1 MKKLLII
8 ISALFI
14 GSNTVIPSNITPN
27 EQYKVLKVIDGDT
40 VYIDFNRN
48 NTIEKDERVRL
59 NGIDAFE
66 TRISPKLEWQKRNYN
81 LTTQEALGLGYL
93 GQKFAQ
99 KELLNKYVFAEYS
112 ADTQF
117 DPNNRHLMSIY
128 YNCNKQNKC
137 KNYEAEILKK
147 GLATVFIKSNLAKDL
162 GQYENKRKIYK
173 NAIKARKLKLKLIN

>member
-1 MKKLLII
+1 MKKLLIVV
-8 ISALFI
+8 SALFI
-14 GSNTVIPSNITPN
+14 SSNAVMPSNITQN

-48 NTIEKDERVRL
+48 NTIEQNERVRL

-81 LTTQEALGLGYL
+81 LTTQEAFGLGYL

-99 KELLNKYVFAEYS
+99 KELLNKYVYTEYTAETKF
-112 ADTQF
+112 DT
-117 DPNNRHLMSIY
+117 NNRHLMSIY
-128 YNCNKQNKC
+128 YNCNKRNQC
-137 KNYEAEILKK
+137 KNYEVEILKK

-162 GQYENKRKIYK
+162 QKYENLHQIYK
-173 NAIKARKLKLKLIN
+173 NATKADKLKLKLIN